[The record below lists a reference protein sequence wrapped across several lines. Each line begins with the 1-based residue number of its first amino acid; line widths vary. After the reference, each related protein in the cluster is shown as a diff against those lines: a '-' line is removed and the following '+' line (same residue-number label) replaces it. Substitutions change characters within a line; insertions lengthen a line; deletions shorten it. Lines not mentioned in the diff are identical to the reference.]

1 VYSFSSSPEEYGAES
16 PVEPNCSS
24 PRRLRRMKRPWGQD
38 LRSVREKESWE
49 ALRSAMEWGVNLYL
63 EGKFGR
69 PEDREL

>member
-1 VYSFSSSPEEYGAES
+1 
-16 PVEPNCSS
+16 
-24 PRRLRRMKRPWGQD
+24 MKRPWGQD